1 MGTSISALLLCC
13 FVYCVRRRGDSKVAY
28 VIVSGDDD
36 LAGRPRLVSEFSIH
50 PHHRSDFFTVS
61 RNIAE
66 LSLLCSAWHRLLGLG
81 L

>member
-13 FVYCVRRRGDSKVAY
+13 FVYCVRRRGTVRS
-28 VIVSGDDD
+28 IMSSSQDDD
-36 LAGRPRLVSEFSIH
+36 LAGRPRLVSFRVH
-50 PHHRSDFFTVS
+50 QFTHHRSDLFTVS

>member
-1 MGTSISALLLCC
+1 MGTSISALHLRY
-13 FVYCVRRRGDSKVAY
+13 FVYCVRRRDGKVAY
-28 VIVSGDDD
+28 VIVSGDND
-36 LAGRPRLVSEFSIH
+36 LAGRPRLVSEFSIQ

-66 LSLLCSAWHRLLGLG
+66 LFLLCSAWHRLLGLG